1 MSAPLPLSQRHCTHG
16 AAALDDAALAA
27 LLPQVPDWRQENVDG
42 GHRLVREF
50 LFRDYHETIEFVNA
64 LAFMVHREDHHP
76 DLQVGYR
83 RCTASWTTHSAGN
96 RLSENDVICAAK
108 ADALYA
114 GRAGA

>member
-1 MSAPLPLSQRHCTHG
+1 MRPSPAPAG
-16 AAALDDAALAA
+16 AAAGLAHR
-27 LLPQVPDWRQENVDG
+27 RQP
-42 GHRLVREF
+42 LVREF

-83 RCTASWTTHSAGN
+83 RCTVAGPRTRPARAASV
-96 RLSENDVICAAK
+96 NDFICAAK